1 MALTPRREKFAQ
13 SIAKGMT
20 RSDAYRASYSA
31 KNMKDATVVNNSYK
45 LMQFNDIL
53 TRIEELRKPVFEAVR
68 ITLKS
73 HLDDLQSLRNM
84 AIKKEQYSAAIS
96 AEIARGK
103 VSGLYKEAEEDED
116 APPVESITITIKNAN
131 KRGSE

>member
-1 MALTPRREKFAQ
+1 MALTPKQEKFAQ
-13 SIAKGMT
+13 SIVKGMT
-20 RSDAYRASYSA
+20 QADAYRSA
-31 KNMKDATVVNNSYK
+31 YKNNMKASTIQEAASR
-45 LMQFNDIL
+45 LMTASNIL
-53 TRIEELRKPVFEAVR
+53 ARIEYLRKPVIEAVR

-73 HLDDLQSLRNM
+73 HLDDLQALRNM

>member
-1 MALTPRREKFAQ
+1 MALTPKQEKFAQ
-13 SIAKGMT
+13 SIVKGMT
-20 RSDAYRASYSA
+20 QADAYRSA
-31 KNMKDATVVNNSYK
+31 YKNNMKASTIQEAASR
-45 LMQFNDIL
+45 LMTASNIL
-53 TRIEELRKPVFEAVR
+53 ARIEYLRKPVIEAVR

-73 HLDDLQSLRNM
+73 HLDDLQALRNM
-84 AIKKEQYSAAIS
+84 ATKKEQYSAAIS

>member
-53 TRIEELRKPVFEAVR
+53 TRIEELRKPVVEAVR

-103 VSGLYKEAEEDED
+103 VSGLY
-116 APPVESITITIKNAN
+116 VESPIPIGDTIAPVINITRYKD
-131 KRGSE
+131 